1 MTAARTALVI
11 GGGVAG
17 PVTAMALQKA
27 GIEATVHEAYATTA
41 DGIGV
46 TMTLAPNGMDALSI
60 IDADDAVRAIGL
72 PMNRTI
78 VTDGYGEKIGDLPH
92 LSDLPSAL
100 GIWRDQLCRVLHEL
114 ARERGIRIEYG
125 KRLVASEETS
135 TGVTARF
142 EDGSTATADIL
153 IGADGIRSRV
163 RTLIDPKAPNPS
175 QAPLLNFGAA
185 ADYLVP
191 GAIPDAMYFV
201 FGKRD
206 FFGYWVQPDGRTA
219 WFANVPEKQL
229 MTFREANATSPEQWL
244 ERLQADFADDVP
256 ARDVVRHTRP
266 ETLCTIGSIES
277 ITKVPH
283 WYSSRM
289 VLVGDSVHGPSPS
302 SGQGASMAV
311 ESGIQLARCL
321 RDLDTPAAA
330 FAAYER
336 LRRSRVEKT
345 ILRGARTTNSKSVGP
360 FAKTMMR
367 LMMPLALKTFLN
379 PESTLGPEQRYHIDW
394 DASVAREVNA

>member
-1 MTAARTALVI
+1 MTAIRTALVI

-27 GIEATVHEAYATTA
+27 GIQATIYEAHATTA

-46 TMTLAPNGMDALSI
+46 TMTLAPNGMDALAI
-60 IDADDAVRAIGL
+60 IDAADAVRAIGL

-78 VTDGYGEKIGDLPH
+78 VTDGYGEKIGDMPH
-92 LSDLPSAL
+92 LSDLPSSL
-100 GIWRDQLCRVLHEL
+100 GLWRDELCRVLHEQ
-114 ARERGIRIEYG
+114 AESRGIKILYG
-125 KRLVASEETS
+125 KRLVSSEETS
-135 TGVTARF
+135 TGVTAHF

-153 IGADGIRSRV
+153 VGADGIRSRV
-163 RTLIDPKAPNPS
+163 RTLIDPQAPNP
-175 QAPLLNFGAA
+175 QQTALLNFGAA

-191 GAIPDAMYFV
+191 GALPDAMYFV

-229 MTFREANATSPEQWL
+229 MSFREANTTPPEEWL
-244 ERLQADFADDVP
+244 KRLAEDFADDVP
-256 ARDVVRHTRP
+256 ARDVVKHTRP

-321 RDLDTPAAA
+321 RDLDSPEAA
-330 FAAYER
+330 FAAYEK
-336 LRRSRVEKT
+336 LRRARVEKT
-345 ILRGARTTNSKSVGP
+345 ILRGARTTNAKSVGP
-360 FAKTMMR
+360 IAKTAMR
-367 LMMPLALKTFLN
+367 LMMPVALKTFLN

-394 DASVAREVNA
+394 DASVADEVTA